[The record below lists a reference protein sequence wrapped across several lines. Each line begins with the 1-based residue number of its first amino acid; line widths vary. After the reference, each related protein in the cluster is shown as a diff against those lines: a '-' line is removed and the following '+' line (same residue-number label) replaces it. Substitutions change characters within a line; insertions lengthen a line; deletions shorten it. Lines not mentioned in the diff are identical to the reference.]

1 MMKILILGG
10 TSFVGRHVAEE
21 ALRRGHDVTV
31 FNRGLSAAPDGA
43 AAIVGDRLAKGGY
56 ANLDGHSFD
65 AVVDTWATDPA
76 AVESAVAALRGR
88 VKHYIYVST
97 ISVYNFEG
105 APRPFAESTPLFDP
119 EKTEVQYFKDKV
131 RGERFALQSGVP
143 TALIRPG
150 VILGPFENIWRLP
163 WWLTRMARGGKTLAP
178 GPRDMQL
185 QFIDARDLARFVV
198 VDVAERRLDGAYNLV
213 SEMAHISMGDFLET
227 ANSVAGGGKAELC
240 WLGMDKVK
248 EAGIGDWVEM
258 PMWVARPEAKDRP
271 AYQVDVS
278 RAMEA
283 GLKIRPAK
291 ETIADTWEWLKSL
304 DDDGL
309 PAGIKVGLDPD
320 KEKRALDTYCT
331 L

>member
-10 TSFVGRHVAEE
+10 TSFVGRHTAEE
-21 ALRRGHDVTV
+21 ALGRGHDVTV
-31 FNRGLSAAPDGA
+31 FNRGHSATPEGA
-43 AAIVGDRLAKGGY
+43 TAIVGDRLAKDGY
-56 ANLDGHSFD
+56 ANLKGHSFD

-76 AVESAVAALRGR
+76 AVESAVEALRSQ

-105 APRPFAESTPLFDP
+105 APRPYSEDTPLFDP

-163 WWLTRMARGGKTLAP
+163 WWLKRMARGGKTLAP
-178 GPRDMQL
+178 GPKDMDL

-198 VDVAERRLDGAYNLV
+198 DVAEQKLDGAYNLL
-213 SEMAHISMGDFLET
+213 SERAHISMGDFLET
-227 ANSVAGGGKAELC
+227 ANSVTGGKAELC
-240 WLGMDKVK
+240 WLEMNKVK

-258 PMWVARPEAKDRP
+258 PMWVAKPEAKDRP

-278 RAMEA
+278 KAIKA

-291 ETIADTWEWLKSL
+291 DTIADTWEWVKTL
-304 DDDGL
+304 DGL
-309 PAGIKVGLDPD
+309 PDSIRVGLDAD
-320 KEKRALDTYCT
+320 KERQALEKYCS
-331 L
+331 